1 MTTIVKIS
9 GKPIADPANA
19 AQLWCDLSAATH
31 TVLVHGGGK
40 QVDRLFARLSIPVER
55 KDGIRLTSEA
65 DMPLVAAVLAG
76 EVNQS
81 LVALLRAAG
90 AYAVGLS
97 LASAGTVTAEV
108 DPGIGGR
115 VGRVTGGDASTLR
128 TLLDAGALPVVA
140 SIAADE
146 SGGLLN
152 INADDA
158 AAGIG
163 RALHATRVVLLTDV
177 AGVLDHAGNTIAS
190 LDESSIEEHITTN
203 TITGGMIAKV
213 RSALSI
219 AHSAHQGVLIASWR
233 DAQRA
238 IAGDATVGTLVSS
251 VHTETPS

>member
-1 MTTIVKIS
+1 MTTIVKVS
-9 GKPIADPANA
+9 GKPIADPTNA
-19 AQLWCDLSAATH
+19 QQLWRDLSAATS
-31 TVLVHGGGK
+31 TILVHGGGK
-40 QVDRLFARLSIPVER
+40 QVDALFTRLNIPIER
-55 KDGIRLTSEA
+55 KDGIRLTSRT

-81 LVALLRAAG
+81 LVAVLRVAG
-90 AYAVGLS
+90 AHAVGLS
-97 LASAGTVTAEV
+97 LASSGTLTAEA
-108 DPGIGGR
+108 DPAIGGR

-158 AAGIG
+158 AAGIA
-163 RALHATRVVLLTDV
+163 RALNATRVVLLTDV
-177 AGVLDHAGNTIAS
+177 AGVLDETGNTIAS
-190 LDESSIEEHITTN
+190 LDEESIQQHITAN

-219 AHSAHQGVLIASWR
+219 ANSAHGGVLIASWH
-233 DAQRA
+233 DAA
-238 IAGDATVGTLVSS
+238 AALAGDTTTGTLVSS
-251 VHTETPS
+251 VHAETPP